1 MGNCLRPQV
10 TVEAPVVKILFPSEP
25 TLTPSCIPDGY
36 DDDTDENP
44 REAPP
49 LSLLE
54 DLNLVRV
61 QHG

>member
-25 TLTPSCIPDGY
+25 SCIPDGY

-44 REAPP
+44 REDPP